1 MTLSAAEAQRHFVD
15 PFVREN
21 VACGYDVMAF
31 ESLTLTPF
39 CIEILGVRKWIFQ
52 QCFQCDFGC
61 NQVKKCKNTSTFFIF
76 FTFVLQIFPDFFST
90 GRDQLLGRAGQKN
103 ISPGISPRISPLL
116 DFWIPG
122 LDSSI

>member
-52 QCFQCDFGC
+52 CF
-61 NQVKKCKNTSTFFIF
+61 NSV
-76 FTFVLQIFPDFFST
+76 FSAI
-90 GRDQLLGRAGQKN
+90 LV
-103 ISPGISPRISPLL
+103 GIR
-116 DFWIPG
+116 
-122 LDSSI
+122 